1 MRADHGR
8 RVYAVFDK
16 ELDASTVR
24 AEDFSLT
31 DEDGVE
37 FIPFAAVLT
46 EDALRVRLDFSDFN
60 GARGPCRLC
69 YVPGTLVSL
78 AGETVPETAYV
89 FHPVRLSGAAG
100 EAECA

>member
-24 AEDFSLT
+24 AEDFSMT
-31 DEDGVE
+31 DEDGTV
-37 FIPFAAVLT
+37 FVPFAAVLT

-60 GARGPCRLC
+60 RARGECRLC

>member
-24 AEDFSLT
+24 AADFSMT
-31 DEDGVE
+31 DEGGTV
-37 FIPFAAVLT
+37 FLPFAAVLS

-60 GARGPCRLC
+60 GAQGQCRLC
-69 YVPGTLVSL
+69 YVPGTLLSL
-78 AGETVPETAYV
+78 AGETVPETAYA
-89 FHPVRLSGAAG
+89 FIPTGLYTAG
-100 EAECA
+100 EEECA